1 MNTGRIHQVPEFYKT
16 TTYQTYTTRQE
27 QNLPR
32 TGIIECIAYQNLP
45 SPNLLSLKLYKT
57 IIYLFQNLPN
67 DSGEELPQSG
77 NFKIQNLPSA

>member
-1 MNTGRIHQVPEFYKT
+1 MKYQLQDHQQVQNLPGAEMNTGRIHQVPEFYKT

-45 SPNLLSLKLYKT
+45 SPNLPSLT
-57 IIYLFQNLPN
+57 TA
-67 DSGEELPQSG
+67 SR
-77 NFKIQNLPSA
+77 